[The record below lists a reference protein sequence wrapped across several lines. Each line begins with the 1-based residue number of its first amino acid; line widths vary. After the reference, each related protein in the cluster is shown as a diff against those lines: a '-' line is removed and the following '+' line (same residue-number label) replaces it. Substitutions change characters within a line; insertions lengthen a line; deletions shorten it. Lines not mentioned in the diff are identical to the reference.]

1 MTVRQLPVAVSP
13 DDGCHTTHEQ
23 TRSHPVFQQ
32 RRIQGQGVAMMGLPK
47 GGFKVGTP
55 KKPEPEPAWGQSS
68 CSLVAPFCLGL
79 SGTGAAKGPE
89 PSAKLLAAP
98 GPALY
103 SMDSCTVQ
111 SRQGRGVWEP
121 QASEVTGTEP
131 RTVCPFSSVSLPCLP
146 QVIQIAIC
154 KSTNLTKDHK
164 GGPGRTFLSVRSLT

>member
-1 MTVRQLPVAVSP
+1 MTVCQLPVAVSP
-13 DDGCHTTHEQ
+13 DDGCHTAHEQ

-32 RRIQGQGVAMMGLPK
+32 SRTKGQGVAMMGLPK
-47 GGFKVGTP
+47 GEFKVGTP
-55 KKPEPEPAWGQSS
+55 KKPEARASVGPELFFPS
-68 CSLVAPFCLGL
+68 CPMLPRV
-79 SGTGAAKGPE
+79 SGTGAAEGPG

-146 QVIQIAIC
+146 QDIQIAIC